1 MDVAKLDEVVIITTS
16 DGPFAE
22 DLFWVLRSGDR
33 QEVIPSGAPDAA
45 SLLEALQKL
54 PGFDNEAVI
63 AAMGS
68 TSDARFVVWRRR
80 RIES

>member
-1 MDVAKLDEVVIITTS
+1 MDITKLDEVVIVTTS

-33 QEVIPSGAPDAA
+33 EEVIPSGYATN
-45 SLLEALQKL
+45 LLETLQRL

-63 AAMGS
+63 RAMGS
-68 TSDARFVVWRRR
+68 TSDARFIVWRR
-80 RIES
+80 SKAS